1 MLLKWGHP
9 MNKPK
14 YSINKLIAKANQK
27 KTYLVIFGGIL
38 VLGVLL
44 LFVVVHQYKTP
55 QKKVRTH
62 KPIQFIT
69 TTKIAEFGRSA
80 IGTALEN
87 VQSNEDGLQH
97 KLKQDLAQQAVST
110 KSTQSKV
117 TQLETTLENLQNEM
131 SVMKIAQQQAVKAE
145 EKRRIASHLQVK
157 MLPNQRGA
165 IDGQTPSSKPA
176 HPSKV
181 VADFS
186 FRYKDP
192 GKVSNSIC
200 TPKNCV
206 LPGTFAQAVLLGA
219 ADANASVNGEAN
231 TTPILFRILN
241 EGTLPNGYHSSLR
254 GCFVV
259 GEVYGDISSERG
271 EVKLST
277 ISCIKHGKTITR
289 NINGTAYD
297 IGGKEGIRGNPV
309 MRNGKLLAYAGGSG
323 FLSGIGSAIQQQ
335 YTTNSISPLGNTSTV
350 DNGRVFQAGAA
361 NGAETALSKL
371 SEYYIKRADQYHPI
385 IQINAGSRVDLVFL
399 NQFSLTPQKGR
410 MQSSSGASVTKH
422 LSNHF
427 WSGFSS
433 GGLVQKRQDLSNLHF
448 SDAVSK
454 TNVSHIQS
462 QMNAISNEVNHG

>member
-1 MLLKWGHP
+1 M
-9 MNKPK
+9 MNKSK
-14 YSINKLIAKANQK
+14 YSINKLVAKANQK
-27 KTYLVIFGGIL
+27 KTALVILGGIV
-38 VLGVLL
+38 VLGSLL
-44 LFVVVHQYKTP
+44 LLVIAHKRKTTKNIV
-55 QKKVRTH
+55 QAH

-69 TTKIAEFGRSA
+69 TPKIAEFGRSA
-80 IGTALEN
+80 IGTALES

-97 KLKQDLAQQAVST
+97 KLKTSLAAQQVSV
-110 KSTQSKV
+110 KSNQSKV
-117 TQLETTLENLQNEM
+117 SKLETTLKTMKKEM
-131 SVMKIAQQQAVKAE
+131 ATMRAAQEKNIKDEAKQRRAAQIQVKA
-145 EKRRIASHLQVK
+145 
-157 MLPNQRGA
+157 LPSQAGA
-165 IDGQTPSSKPA
+165 IGGQASTAPVRPSN
-176 HPSKV
+176 V
-181 VADFS
+181 MADFS
-186 FRYKDP
+186 FSYKDHKKDLNT
-192 GKVSNSIC
+192 GC

-206 LPGTFAQAVLLGA
+206 LPGTFAKAVLLGA

-277 ISCIKHGKTITR
+277 ISCIKYGKTITR

-335 YTTNSISPLGNTSTV
+335 YTTNSISPLGATSTL

-399 NQFSLTPQKGR
+399 NQFKLTPNK
-410 MQSSSGASVTKH
+410 SNASPSTGAKITKH

-427 WSGFSS
+427 WSGAS
-433 GGLVQKRQDLSNLHF
+433 GGGNLPVTQDLSHLHF

-454 TNVSHIQS
+454 PNVSHIQS